1 MKRPNLIKTAALTV
15 AALATIASAPAFA
28 QPDPS
33 ERQPLRNFQEASD
46 NTVTKAQV
54 NVQSSTTQDER
65 ITRARDARI
74 GR

>member
-1 MKRPNLIKTAALTV
+1 MTRPTLIKTAALTV

-33 ERQPLRNFQEASD
+33 ERQPLRNFQESSE

-54 NVQSSTTQDER
+54 STQSSITQDER
-65 ITRARDARI
+65 IARAHDARI